1 MIATELSRKVPNMVT
16 PDTNDSTDIMH
27 RVRKDLPRMRVLI
40 VDRHASARNTL
51 RMILSTLGITAVHNA
66 ASTTEVMRQVKAYSF
81 EAIFADY
88 HLDDGRDGQQLLEEL
103 RQQHLISL
111 STVYMVVT
119 AERGYHN
126 VVSVAELAPDD
137 YLIKPFTADQ
147 LQSRL
152 AKALYKKKYFE
163 RVFHHLD
170 NGAFVDALAACEA
183 LIGKDDQFLYD
194 TLRFKGEILNALGRY
209 EEAKAVYQQVLDNA
223 MVPWA
228 RMGLAISLRGLD
240 ALAEAETIG
249 TSIIDDFPEYLA
261 AYDFV
266 ANVREEMGKLAE
278 AQETLQKASAISP
291 NNSLRQRMVAD
302 IAVRNDDLDVAERA
316 YSKVL
321 ERHRGSSLKIID
333 DYTNLTRVML
343 DRGHTDGAR
352 MVTQELRRDWRGN
365 KQGELAALVM
375 DSLCCNQEGEPAKAK
390 LALEKAL
397 ALHESI
403 GDDPKAKVLSQK
415 IAVDL
420 AHACLASGEE
430 DRAKEILSKVAA
442 ENHEDRGMIAQI
454 QGVFAKTGNEEAGQ
468 SMLAKVG
475 REIVELNNRGVL
487 AARSGDLVNSV
498 QMLIEAAERVPNL
511 QFLVNASKA
520 IFTLLDRKGWNE
532 DMAQRGIRYL
542 QMAQA
547 KDMRSSKV
555 ISARE
560 LYQQVARKYGIE
572 VVPIGGARGSAE

>member
-1 MIATELSRKVPNMVT
+1 MAT
-16 PDTNDSTDIMH
+16 PDTNDTSEIM
-27 RVRKDLPRMRVLI
+27 RRIGKELPRMRVLL

-66 ASTTEVMRQVKAYSF
+66 ASTIEVMRQVKAYSF
-81 EAIFADY
+81 EIIFTDY

-103 RQQHLISL
+103 RQLRLISL
-111 STVYMVVT
+111 STVFMIIT

-170 NGAFVDALAACEA
+170 NGAFVDALAACEG
-183 LIGKDDQFLYD
+183 LLGKDDQFLYD

-209 EEAKAVYQQVLDNA
+209 EEAKVVYQQVLDNA

-228 RMGLAISLRGLD
+228 RMGLAVSLRGLD
-240 ALAEAETIG
+240 ALAEAEAIG

-266 ANVREEMGKLAE
+266 ANVREEMGKLGE
-278 AQETLQKASAISP
+278 AQEMLLKASVISP
-291 NNSLRQRMVAD
+291 NNALRQRMVAD

-316 YSKVL
+316 YGKVL
-321 ERHRGSSLKIID
+321 ERHRGSSLRVID

-343 DRGHTDGAR
+343 DRGRTDGAR
-352 MVTQELRRDWRGN
+352 MITQELRRDWRGN

-390 LALEKAL
+390 QALEKAL
-397 ALHESI
+397 ALHATLD
-403 GDDPKAKVLSQK
+403 DDPKVKEMSQK

-430 DRAKEILSKVAA
+430 ERAKDILSKVAA

-468 SMLAKVG
+468 SMLAQVG

-498 QMLIEAAERVPNL
+498 QMLIEAVERVPNL

-547 KDMRSSKV
+547 KDMRSPKV

-572 VVPIGGARGSAE
+572 VVPIGGVRGSME

>member
-1 MIATELSRKVPNMVT
+1 MAT
-16 PDTNDSTDIMH
+16 PDTNDTSDIM
-27 RVRKDLPRMRVLI
+27 RRIGKELPRMRVLL

-66 ASTTEVMRQVKAYSF
+66 ASTIEVMRQVKAYSF

-209 EEAKAVYQQVLDNA
+209 EAAKAVYQQVLDNA

-228 RMGLAISLRGLD
+228 RMGLAIALRGLD

-321 ERHRGSSLKIID
+321 ERHRGSSLKVID

-403 GDDPKAKVLSQK
+403 GDDPKAKELSQK

-498 QMLIEAAERVPNL
+498 QMLIEAVERVPNL

-547 KDMRSSKV
+547 KDMRSPKV

-572 VVPIGGARGSAE
+572 VVPIGGVRGSME

>member
-1 MIATELSRKVPNMVT
+1 MATS
-16 PDTNDSTDIMH
+16 DTNDTSEIM
-27 RVRKDLPRMRVLI
+27 RRIGKELPRMRVLL

-51 RMILSTLGITAVHNA
+51 RMILSTLGISAVHNA
-66 ASTTEVMRQVKAYSF
+66 SNTTEVMRQVKAYSF
-81 EAIFADY
+81 DVIFADY

-103 RQQHLISL
+103 RQQRLISL

-137 YLIKPFTADQ
+137 YLTKPFTADQ

-163 RVFHHLD
+163 RVFRHLD
-170 NGAFVDALAACEA
+170 NGAFNDALAACEA

-228 RMGLAISLRGLD
+228 RMGLAIALRGMD
-240 ALAEAETIG
+240 ALAEAEMIG

-291 NNSLRQRMVAD
+291 NNSVRQRMVAE

-321 ERHRGSSLKIID
+321 ERHRGSSLRVID

-352 MVTQELRRDWRGN
+352 MITQELRREWRGN
-365 KQGELAALVM
+365 KHGELAALVM
-375 DSLCCNQEGEPAKAK
+375 DSLCCNQQGEPAKAK
-390 LALEKAL
+390 
-397 ALHESI
+397 
-403 GDDPKAKVLSQK
+403 
-415 IAVDL
+415 
-420 AHACLASGEE
+420 
-430 DRAKEILSKVAA
+430 
-442 ENHEDRGMIAQI
+442 
-454 QGVFAKTGNEEAGQ
+454 
-468 SMLAKVG
+468 
-475 REIVELNNRGVL
+475 
-487 AARSGDLVNSV
+487 AARKKKWC
-498 QMLIEAAERVPNL
+498 
-511 QFLVNASKA
+511 NA
-520 IFTLLDRKGWNE
+520 
-532 DMAQRGIRYL
+532 
-542 QMAQA
+542 
-547 KDMRSSKV
+547 RSAS
-555 ISARE
+555 SAH
-560 LYQQVARKYGIE
+560 
-572 VVPIGGARGSAE
+572 

>member
-1 MIATELSRKVPNMVT
+1 MAT
-16 PDTNDSTDIMH
+16 PDTSDTSEIM
-27 RVRKDLPRMRVLI
+27 RRIGKELPRMRVLL

-66 ASTTEVMRQVKAYSF
+66 ASTIEVMRQVKAYSF
-81 EAIFADY
+81 EIIFTDY

-103 RQQHLISL
+103 RQLRLISL
-111 STVYMVVT
+111 STVFMIIT

-170 NGAFVDALAACEA
+170 NGAFVDALAACEG
-183 LIGKDDQFLYD
+183 LLGKDDQFLYD

-228 RMGLAISLRGLD
+228 RMGLAVSLRGLD
-240 ALAEAETIG
+240 ALAEAEAIG

-266 ANVREEMGKLAE
+266 ANVREEMGKLGE
-278 AQETLQKASAISP
+278 AQETLLKASVISP
-291 NNSLRQRMVAD
+291 NNALRQRMVAD

-316 YSKVL
+316 YGKVL
-321 ERHRGSSLKIID
+321 ERHRGSSLRVID

-343 DRGHTDGAR
+343 DRGRTDGAR
-352 MVTQELRRDWRGN
+352 MITQELRRDWRGN

-390 LALEKAL
+390 QALEKAL
-397 ALHESI
+397 ALHATLD
-403 GDDPKAKVLSQK
+403 DDPKAKEMSQK

-430 DRAKEILSKVAA
+430 ERAKDILSKVAA

-468 SMLAKVG
+468 SMLAQVG

-498 QMLIEAAERVPNL
+498 QMLIEAVERVPNL

-532 DMAQRGIRYL
+532 DLAQRGIRYL

-547 KDMRSSKV
+547 KDMRNPKV

-560 LYQQVARKYGIE
+560 LYQQAARKYGIE
-572 VVPIGGARGSAE
+572 VVPIGGARGSTE

>member
-1 MIATELSRKVPNMVT
+1 MAT
-16 PDTNDSTDIMH
+16 PDTNDTANIMH
-27 RVRKDLPRMRVLI
+27 RIRKELPRMRVLI

-66 ASTTEVMRQVKAYSF
+66 ANTTEVMRQVKAYSF

-119 AERGYHN
+119 AERAYHN

-152 AKALYKKKYFE
+152 AKALYKKMYFE

-170 NGAFVDALAACEA
+170 NGAFVDALAACEG

-209 EEAKAVYQQVLDNA
+209 DEAKVVYQQVLDNA

-240 ALAEAETIG
+240 ALAEAETVG

-375 DSLCCNQEGEPAKAK
+375 DSLCCKQEGEPAKAK
-390 LALEKAL
+390 QALEKAL
-397 ALHESI
+397 ALHASI
-403 GDDPKAKVLSQK
+403 EDDPKTKALSQK

-468 SMLAKVG
+468 SMLAQVG

-498 QMLIEAAERVPNL
+498 QMLIEAVERVPNL

-547 KDMRSSKV
+547 KDMRSPKV

-572 VVPIGGARGSAE
+572 VVPIGGTRGSME

>member
-1 MIATELSRKVPNMVT
+1 MAT
-16 PDTNDSTDIMH
+16 PDTNDTSEIMH
-27 RVRKDLPRMRVLI
+27 RISKELPRMRVLL

-51 RMILSTLGITAVHNA
+51 RMILSTLDINAVHNA
-66 ASTTEVMRQVKAYSF
+66 SNTTEVMRQVKAYSF
-81 EAIFADY
+81 DIIFADY

-137 YLIKPFTADQ
+137 YLIKPFTAEQ

-163 RVFHHLD
+163 RVFRHLD
-170 NGAFVDALAACEA
+170 NGAFNDALAACEG

-228 RMGLAISLRGLD
+228 RMGLAIALRGMD
-240 ALAEAETIG
+240 ALAEAEMIG

-321 ERHRGSSLKIID
+321 ERHRGSSLRVID

-352 MVTQELRRDWRGN
+352 MITQELRRDWRGN

-390 LALEKAL
+390 QALEKAL
-397 ALHESI
+397 SLHASI
-403 GDDPKAKVLSQK
+403 GDDPKSKALSQK

-420 AHACLASGEE
+420 AHACLASGDE

-487 AARSGDLVNSV
+487 AARSGDLVASV

-542 QMAQA
+542 QLAQA
-547 KDMRSSKV
+547 KDLRSPKV
-555 ISARE
+555 ISAGE

-572 VVPIGGARGSAE
+572 VVPLGGARGAADAL

>member
-1 MIATELSRKVPNMVT
+1 MAT
-16 PDTNDSTDIMH
+16 PDTNDTTDIM
-27 RVRKDLPRMRVLI
+27 RRIGKELPRMRVLI

-66 ASTTEVMRQVKAYSF
+66 ANTTEVMRQVKAYSF

-119 AERGYHN
+119 AERAYHN

-170 NGAFVDALAACEA
+170 NGAFVDALAACEG

-209 EEAKAVYQQVLDNA
+209 EEAKVVYQQVLDNA

-266 ANVREEMGKLAE
+266 ANVREEMGKLTE

-321 ERHRGSSLKIID
+321 ERHRGSSLKVID

-352 MVTQELRRDWRGN
+352 MITQELRRDWRGN

-375 DSLCCNQEGEPAKAK
+375 DSLCCDREGEPAKAK
-390 LALEKAL
+390 QALEKAL
-397 ALHESI
+397 ALHASI
-403 GDDPKAKVLSQK
+403 EDDPKTKALSQK

-468 SMLAKVG
+468 SMLAQVG

-498 QMLIEAAERVPNL
+498 QMLIEAVERVPNL

-547 KDMRSSKV
+547 KDMRSPKV
-555 ISARE
+555 VSARE

-572 VVPIGGARGSAE
+572 VVPIGGARGSME